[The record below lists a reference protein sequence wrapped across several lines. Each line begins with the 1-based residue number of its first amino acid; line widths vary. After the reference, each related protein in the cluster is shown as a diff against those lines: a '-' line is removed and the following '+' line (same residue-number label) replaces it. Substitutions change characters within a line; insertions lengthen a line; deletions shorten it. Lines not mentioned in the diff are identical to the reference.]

1 MSIPKTRKIITLLK
15 HGNRLLVE
23 PTTSQILD
31 ILAPKLTFTEMQSHV
46 GEYSDGGKSNKEFIE
61 RPLFVLDHRSRIVC
75 PYGLWKITK
84 TALTAAGYVVKF
96 KDLAPWPPADV
107 MIPQWDNI
115 RHITLRPGQ
124 KEFISKVLSH
134 RCGRFDCPPGFGKSK
149 LIAMIC
155 ALLPKA
161 RIDIVTKR
169 IPVLK
174 DTIYPEL
181 CLMLGDVGFVG
192 DGKKK
197 IGRRVMCYV
206 AASAHRASNAGST
219 HILFGDECHE
229 LGANTYSKKLMMW
242 DRSRNYGLSASH
254 DMRIDGKDLRIEG
267 IFGPLVYRV
276 DYAEAQAHGLVIPI
290 KVYWSDVKMD
300 YDPVA
305 GHLGFGPDF
314 VNRKKYGFWRND
326 VRNAIIAQD
335 ANKYDDD
342 TQVLIT
348 CETLEHAVHL
358 KSHLPNFTLVYRE
371 GSLTSRKR
379 ARFAKLGLIQPDEP
393 LTNIKRRGW
402 LTKQFERGKLKKVI
416 ATTVWNVGVSFNAL
430 EVLIRADGG
439 GSPINDIQIPGR
451 VSRISEGK
459 THGIVHDYLDQFNS
473 SFQRRAKKRSSMY
486 AKNSWEQVM
495 PQLSV
500 LEELLVSNGD

>member
-1 MSIPKTRKIITLLK
+1 MSIPKERKIITLLK

-31 ILAPKLTFTEMQSHV
+31 ILAPNLTFTEMKSHH
-46 GEYSDGGKSNKEFIE
+46 GKDRYQRMSEGKGDKEFIE
-61 RPLFVLDHRSRIVC
+61 RPLFVLDHKSRIVC
-75 PYGLWKITK
+75 PYGFWKRMK
-84 TALTAAGYVVKF
+84 TVLTASGYVVKF

-169 IPVLK
+169 IPVLQ
-174 DTIYPEL
+174 DTLYPEL
-181 CLMLGDVGFVG
+181 RLMLGDVGFVG
-192 DGKKK
+192 DGKRK

-206 AASAHRASNAGST
+206 AASSHRASNAGST

-229 LGANTYSKKLMMW
+229 LGADTYSKKLMMW
-242 DRSRNYGLSASH
+242 DRSRNYGFSASH
-254 DMRIDGKDLRIEG
+254 DMRPDGKDLRIEG
-267 IFGPLVYRV
+267 LFGPLIYRV

-290 KVYWSDVKMD
+290 KVHWSDVKMD
-300 YDPVA
+300 YDPLA
-305 GHLGFGPDF
+305 GRRDEF
-314 VNRKKYGFWRND
+314 VTRKKHGFWRNE

-342 TQVLIT
+342 VQVLIT

-371 GSLTSRKR
+371 GSLTPRKR
-379 ARFAKLGLIQPDEP
+379 AAFAKPI
-393 LTNIKRRGW
+393 T
-402 LTKQFERGKLKKVI
+402 
-416 ATTVWNVGVSFNAL
+416 AT
-430 EVLIRADGG
+430 
-439 GSPINDIQIPGR
+439 
-451 VSRISEGK
+451 
-459 THGIVHDYLDQFNS
+459 
-473 SFQRRAKKRSSMY
+473 
-486 AKNSWEQVM
+486 
-495 PQLSV
+495 
-500 LEELLVSNGD
+500 